1 MNHKKRL
8 AFRRKL
14 QIINKP
20 SVVNLGCMKGPQPLH
35 FSSAG
40 DGVYAAE
47 EKICV
52 AELAPAKQIFI
63 PIIFSSRDAKHH
75 SKICNPKNIRAS

>member
-1 MNHKKRL
+1 R
-8 AFRRKL
+8 
-14 QIINKP
+14 
-20 SVVNLGCMKGPQPLH
+20 PLH

-63 PIIFSSRDAKHH
+63 PIKFYGRDAKHH
-75 SKICNPKNIRAS
+75 SKLCIPKKMKLHFLRGHRLCRCPEEA